1 MLKLFNRF
9 SRSSPHT
16 RTLTSTIFEPTPE
29 EKQVMLD
36 QTTNFLNN
44 FHINNPSPI
53 AGSGHAWIGSSAA
66 TEEQDVVLEKLSA
79 LDLRIHEDPIPLKS
93 VLADVLDP
101 AARLSMDDRHPG
113 YLAFVPSG
121 GLFHS
126 AIADYIASNLNRYVT
141 INQAAP
147 ALAQIESECV
157 SFLCSSIANYPP
169 STSGGVLTTGGS
181 MANMLAIH
189 LSRREALGN
198 KDLPNATLYV
208 SEQSHYCVAQAARF
222 VGLIPKHI
230 KVIPSDPKT
239 LKMDTSYLRSVVQ
252 SDIFSSLTPIA
263 ICATAGTT
271 NTGAVDDIAAC
282 RAIAD
287 EFDTWLHV
295 DAAYGGA
302 FAITETG
309 RNVLGDLS
317 VADSLVVDPHKG
329 LFLPYGLGALLVKD
343 QKKLLRANHE
353 DGACMQPTNFFD
365 THGEAPFVDTM
376 NLSPELTRD
385 FRGLKLWLPLRL
397 IGVQPFRDA
406 LEEKLALAAKAAAK
420 IEAAENTGHLKLLHP
435 PQLSVFTFK
444 YDDPSKKG
452 AELDA
457 LQLELLNKIHV
468 KGRCLLSLFRS
479 INGADGEL
487 CLRMCVLSHRTD
499 EAAVEAAVQDIIA
512 SARQMWNNE

>member
-1 MLKLFNRF
+1 M
-9 SRSSPHT
+9 
-16 RTLTSTIFEPTPE
+16 
-29 EKQVMLD
+29 
-36 QTTNFLNN
+36 
-44 FHINNPSPI
+44 
-53 AGSGHAWIGSSAA
+53 
-66 TEEQDVVLEKLSA
+66 
-79 LDLRIHEDPIPLKS
+79 
-93 VLADVLDP
+93 
-101 AARLSMDDRHPG
+101 
-113 YLAFVPSG
+113 
-121 GLFHS
+121 
-126 AIADYIASNLNRYVT
+126 
-141 INQAAP
+141 
-147 ALAQIESECV
+147 
-157 SFLCSSIANYPP
+157 
-169 STSGGVLTTGGS
+169 
-181 MANMLAIH
+181 
-189 LSRREALGN
+189 
-198 KDLPNATLYV
+198 
-208 SEQSHYCVAQAARF
+208 VA
-222 VGLIPKHI
+222 
-230 KVIPSDPKT
+230 
-239 LKMDTSYLRSVVQ
+239 
-252 SDIFSSLTPIA
+252 SSLVA
-263 ICATAGTT
+263 
-271 NTGAVDDIAAC
+271 
-282 RAIAD
+282 
-287 EFDTWLHV
+287 
-295 DAAYGGA
+295 
-302 FAITETG
+302 G

-365 THGEAPFVDTM
+365 THGEEPFVDTM